1 MPVKADQ
8 RPFERENEK
17 LRSRLEE
24 LEDMLRSIRSG
35 EVDALVVE
43 TAEGDQVFTL
53 KSADQTYRLMVE
65 QMQEGAATLSDEG
78 VVLYCNPFLA
88 ALLDVPMEAL
98 LASPLSGFLDEQGAA
113 SLSALLRSAESGVS
127 QGEISFRSGAR
138 HVPTRV
144 SLKRLPLEGAP
155 VFCLFVTDLTESKR
169 REEER
174 AQLEREQAARAAAE
188 EANRAAQ
195 EEIERRKQ
203 AEQSLRQAHKRLGS
217 VLASITDSY
226 IVADSQWRLLE
237 MNSAAERTIL
247 RRPASEL
254 IGKVVWDEYPEST
267 DSEFR
272 RQCQRALDEGQ
283 PVHFDA
289 ESLVDGRWFEVHAYP
304 RDGRLEIYLRD
315 ISERKRAEEERAKVL
330 ERERLART
338 DAEAANRLKD
348 EFLATLS
355 HELRSPLNAI
365 VAWAHILRE
374 QDLLDPG
381 TTRRAVEAIHRNA
394 QAQAQLVSDILDV
407 SRIITGQFRVSSRP
421 VRLSEVIES
430 AADTVLPAAQAKDIR
445 LELAIDPA
453 AGPVS
458 GDASRLQQ
466 VVWNLLSNAIKFAPM
481 GGRVQVRLEDAG
493 SSVEL
498 SVTDDGS
505 GIDPAFLPYVFERFR
520 QADSSSTRQHA
531 GLGLGLAIV
540 RHLVELHGGTVE
552 ARNGEDRR
560 GAVFIVRLPRRQGV
574 SADSASAEQTALANA
589 REKWQ
594 PAPSLQDVSILVVD
608 DEKDILEAMAIGLG
622 RYGARVATASSA
634 SEALDALKRERPHVL
649 VADIGMPGEDGYA
662 LLQKVRAL
670 PAERGGATPAIA
682 LTAYAGQ
689 QDRLDALRTGF
700 QMHVPKP
707 VTPAELAIA
716 VASLVPPV
724 RPGATSC

>member
-8 RPFERENEK
+8 RPLERENER

-65 QMQEGAATLSDEG
+65 QMQKGAATLSDEG

-98 LASPLSGFLDEQGAA
+98 LGSPLSGFLDEQGAA
-113 SLSALLRSAESGVS
+113 SLSALLRSVESGVS
-127 QGEISFRSGAR
+127 RSEVSFRSGTR

-144 SLKRLPLEGAP
+144 SLNRLPLEGAP
-155 VFCLFVTDLTESKR
+155 VFCLIVTDLTESKR

-203 AEQSLRQAHKRLGS
+203 AEQSLREAHERLSS

-254 IGKVVWDEYPEST
+254 IGTVVWDEYPEGT
-267 DSEFR
+267 ESEFR

-283 PVHFDA
+283 PVHFEA
-289 ESLVDGRWFEVHAYP
+289 ESLVEGRWFEVHAYP

-315 ISERKRAEEERAKVL
+315 ISERKRAEEERAKLL

-365 VAWAHILRE
+365 VAWSHILRE
-374 QDLLDPG
+374 QGLDPG
-381 TTRRAVEAIHRNA
+381 TTRRAVEAIYRNA

-407 SRIITGQFRVSSRP
+407 SRIITGKFRVSSCP
-421 VRLSEVIES
+421 VRLSEVVES

-552 ARNGEDRR
+552 ARNGEDRP

-608 DEKDILEAMAIGLG
+608 DEKDIREAMAIGLR

-634 SEALDALKRERPHVL
+634 SEALDTLERERPQML

-682 LTAYAGQ
+682 LTAYASP

-716 VASLVPPV
+716 VAGLVAPA
-724 RPGATSC
+724 RPGATSR